1 MDGERRRSSLYDG
14 DREEAPRDRRR
25 ARRVLLVAVVAA
37 VAVAGGA
44 AVILATA
51 DDEAPREAT
60 PDETVPV
67 SDPPERAAA
76 GSIERE
82 TAEGLTV
89 RLKVGDD
96 AQWMGLPQQ
105 ALPGMPEFCEATGM
119 ASGTIISDEAVAQTQ
134 LVLSKVSSP
143 EGGGQVMIGG
153 TLEGAPIWGAVVQ
166 VPPQITLVRATY
178 PGREPDEMEPVD
190 GVAVVA
196 LTAPPLANA
205 AGGPNVPGQFVLGI
219 DLRQATIEFV
229 AGDGKRTTLDVETDL
244 GGPPLWNDQRCWGQ
258 ADVDRTIPA
267 PSEPELPDPG
277 EQPADAEA
285 AEAAVNAALGDL
297 FSAPVEEGREFFD
310 LLDDASGIDLGVAA
324 QMENHADLETLLTEG
339 DVTITDL
346 VFISPIEAFY
356 FYELDTPLGP
366 VTDRFGRARVVDG
379 VWKITRGTF
388 CQEILNYGV
397 FCGV

>member
-14 DREEAPRDRRR
+14 DREDAPRNGRRSR
-25 ARRVLLVAVVAA
+25 WVLLVALLAA
-37 VAVAGGA
+37 VAIAGGA
-44 AVILATA
+44 AVLLATT
-51 DDEAPREAT
+51 DDDPPREAA
-60 PDETVPV
+60 PDESVPG
-67 SDPPERAAA
+67 SDPPEPAAA
-76 GSIERE
+76 GSIERV

-96 AQWMGLPQQ
+96 AQVLGFPQQ
-105 ALPGMPEFCEATGM
+105 AAPGAPEWCEATGM
-119 ASGTIISDEAVAQTQ
+119 ASGTVISDEAVAQTQ

-143 EGGGQVMIGG
+143 EGGGQMMIGG

-196 LTAPPLANA
+196 LTAPVPADA
-205 AGGPNVPGQFVLGI
+205 AGVPNVVGQFGLGI

-229 AGDGKRTTLDVETDL
+229 AGNGGRTTLDVETDL
-244 GGPPLWNDQRCWGQ
+244 VGPPIWTDQRCWGQ
-258 ADVDRTIPA
+258 GVVDGTIP
-267 PSEPELPDPG
+267 PPEPPELPDPG

-285 AEAAVNAALGDL
+285 AEAAVRAALDDL

-324 QMENHADLETLLTEG
+324 QMENHADLETLLTKG

-356 FYELDTPLGP
+356 FYDLETPLAP
-366 VTDRFGRARVVDG
+366 VINRFGRARVVDG